1 MTRNSCGPQADTAE
15 PKSIFELISPLQI
28 PCKCYCTSKF
38 GPHTKA
44 PCTMQE
50 TGLDIYHQETWCYNN
65 SPGLFSID
73 LDIVFTGTYGP
84 EYIQQQPWT
93 LLYRPGQI
101 HPKDPVP
108 CKKQSW
114 TLLYRPGHIHPRTW
128 YNIRNSPGPFTT
140 DLDIVFRGTWTD
152 TTTALDPSIQTWSLY
167 SEAPGQIPQQPWIFQ
182 YRPGQYTPKDLV
194 QYKKQSWTYHTKKF
208 LTI

>member
-101 HPKDPVP
+101 HPRTWCNIRNCPGPFYTDLVIVFRGSWTDPQQP
-108 CKKQSW
+108 W
-114 TLLYRPGHIHPRTW
+114 TLLYGPGH
-128 YNIRNSPGPFTT
+128 
-140 DLDIVFRGTWTD
+140 
-152 TTTALDPSIQTWSLY
+152 
-167 SEAPGQIPQQPWIFQ
+167 
-182 YRPGQYTPKDLV
+182 
-194 QYKKQSWTYHTKKF
+194 
-208 LTI
+208 